1 MLKGRDF
8 LAIKFHVSKIMGEQ
22 KLKMSDL
29 AKLSN
34 VHRNT
39 VMALYHENAK
49 GITWDVLEKLCSA
62 LNCQPGDLIE
72 YIPTQEKDLL
82 K

>member
-1 MLKGRDF
+1 M
-8 LAIKFHVSKIMGEQ
+8 AIKFHLSRIMGEQ

-39 VMALYHENAK
+39 VMTLYHENAK
-49 GITWDVLEKLCSA
+49 GITWDVLDKLCSA
-62 LNCQPGDLIE
+62 LNCQPGDLLE
-72 YIPTQEKDLL
+72 YIPAQKDDLP